1 MDKANSLQFI
11 KDAQI
16 ESAQNCLKKRGKRGK
31 PKFGNLHGKKK
42 GKHLTKNE
50 IAEKIENKGSN

>member
-50 IAEKIENKGSN
+50 LAEKIEN